1 MYAYAANN
9 PIKYTDPDGN
19 SSFWDD
25 SIKGFQLTFNVL
37 QNVGNT
43 KAATDFSEFMN
54 TTPEFWIVLGIT
66 GSLIGTGYL
75 CYNNI
80 EGLKSFVDD
89 SIAWCSDA
97 NQFFLDK
104 GLDIQKRTFTYKQD
118 AGFMIKVDFSKI
130 GFSGESFTLGSD
142 NIFSLPIDRYSS
154 VEAKLNYFL
163 NISFKD
169 IKNDSKLNQFDISL
183 GMVYKF

>member
-1 MYAYAANN
+1 
-9 PIKYTDPDGN
+9 
-19 SSFWDD
+19 
-25 SIKGFQLTFNVL
+25 
-37 QNVGNT
+37 
-43 KAATDFSEFMN
+43 
-54 TTPEFWIVLGIT
+54 
-66 GSLIGTGYL
+66 
-75 CYNNI
+75 
-80 EGLKSFVDD
+80 
-89 SIAWCSDA
+89 
-97 NQFFLDK
+97 
-104 GLDIQKRTFTYKQD
+104 
-118 AGFMIKVDFSKI
+118 MIKVDFSKI